1 MTAAGRTGRRVIG
14 ESGLVLG
21 SPCAQGSRRLG
32 GAGPLSRGTTGGGGG
47 GRGRGHCSVSGSGP
61 PQGSA
66 GIWGADRQQ
75 SHTRYIRRGPLVSS
89 KLSIC
94 GKSQANSNPTV
105 WSALRPLSGA
115 GPPTLTSTGPPPSPP
130 TGGRTPKVPSQPGSG
145 GCSGTSSQSAEWNQG
160 CGGQERK
167 ELLLLRFLLVLFKA
181 VVIHWKCQGD
191 SIFSRLPRRR
201 GHGQIAG
208 STPAPHTRAWKTST
222 FSRYS
227 WWNRL
232 ARQWKGAS

>member
-1 MTAAGRTGRRVIG
+1 MAPPALRVPGGWEGLAPYQEAPRAG
-14 ESGLVLG
+14 
-21 SPCAQGSRRLG
+21 A
-32 GAGPLSRGTTGGGGG
+32 GG
-47 GRGRGHCSVSGSGP
+47 GRQRALFCQWQRPPARERWHLGSGQAAKP
-61 PQGSA
+61 HTIHQERALGKFQAEHLRQIA
-66 GIWGADRQQ
+66 GKFK
-75 SHTRYIRRGPLVSS
+75 SHCVV
-89 KLSIC
+89 C
-94 GKSQANSNPTV
+94 SQALVGGGTTHSDKH
-105 WSALRPLSGA
+105 R
-115 GPPTLTSTGPPPSPP
+115 PPPSPP

-208 STPAPHTRAWKTST
+208 STPAPHTSAWKTST